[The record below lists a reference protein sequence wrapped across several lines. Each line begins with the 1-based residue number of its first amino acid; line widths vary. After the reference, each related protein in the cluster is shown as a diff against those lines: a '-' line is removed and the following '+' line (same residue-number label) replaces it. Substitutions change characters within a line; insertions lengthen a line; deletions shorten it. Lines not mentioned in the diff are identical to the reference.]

1 VPEALTDMMGIV
13 DDVLLV
19 SEEGLKSA
27 MKVVFEKAGLVTEPA
42 GIAGIAA
49 VLEHQALRGKK
60 LATVLCGSNVTAE
73 QVEMWLR

>member
-1 VPEALTDMMGIV
+1 
-13 DDVLLV
+13 
-19 SEEGLKSA
+19 

-60 LATVLCGSNVTAE
+60 LATVLCGSNVNAE

>member
-1 VPEALTDMMGIV
+1 MGIV

-19 SEEGLKSA
+19 TDEALKSA
-27 MKVVFEKAGLVTEPA
+27 MKIVFDKAGLVTEPA

-49 VLEHQALRGKK
+49 VLEYQALRGKK
-60 LATVLCGSNVTAE
+60 LASVLCGSNITTE